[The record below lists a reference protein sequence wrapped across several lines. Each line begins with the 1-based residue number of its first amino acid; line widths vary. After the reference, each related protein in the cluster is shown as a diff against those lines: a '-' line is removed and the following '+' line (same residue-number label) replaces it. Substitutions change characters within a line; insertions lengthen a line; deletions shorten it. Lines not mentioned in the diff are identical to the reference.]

1 MSMFDRLED
10 TLRRYED
17 VTAELGNP
25 DIVTDQDKF
34 RKYMKEQS
42 NIINIASSAAYLPQP
57 SFAVYAA
64 TKSMV
69 RSFSKALNKELE
81 DRGITVTAVCPG
93 PVNTEFFDVAEK
105 YSHTKAFKRLFRV
118 EAKNVVK
125 RALFDAYYLKTE
137 STYSIT
143 MKAFKI
149 VIKLLPNDWIVS
161 MIK

>member
-1 MSMFDRLED
+1 MTKI
-10 TLRRYED
+10 TL
-17 VTAELGNP
+17 P
-25 DIVTDQDKF
+25 
-34 RKYMKEQS
+34 YMKEQS

-149 VIKLLPNDWIVS
+149 VTKLLPNDWIVS